1 MHIFVQKHALVL
13 GVRDEDAPAWRALRA
28 LIDAHPV
35 AAGIANAAGD
45 TCLHLICAAHKR
57 GASQNLARLLDVLH
71 EAAGPAAE
79 RAATARGKGD
89 RSPLEWLP
97 RKGEFYAAC
106 EEVLVKRRARCLELL
121 LDHCP
126 AAALASLPES
136 GDLALHQL
144 CGSGVASVPML
155 EALLKRH
162 PEAATTRNAQG
173 RTPLDICLLY
183 TSPSP
188 RDQRGSRMP
197 SSA

>member
-1 MHIFVQKHALVL
+1 MYKRQVQKHALVL
-13 GVRDEDAPAWRALRA
+13 GVREDDAPAWRALRA

-45 TCLHLICAAHKR
+45 TCLHLVCAAHKR
-57 GASQNLARLLDVLH
+57 GASQNLARLLDVLL

-126 AAALASLPES
+126 AAALASFAPCAEI
-136 GDLALHQL
+136 
-144 CGSGVASVPML
+144 
-155 EALLKRH
+155 
-162 PEAATTRNAQG
+162 T
-173 RTPLDICLLY
+173 I
-183 TSPSP
+183 
-188 RDQRGSRMP
+188 
-197 SSA
+197 